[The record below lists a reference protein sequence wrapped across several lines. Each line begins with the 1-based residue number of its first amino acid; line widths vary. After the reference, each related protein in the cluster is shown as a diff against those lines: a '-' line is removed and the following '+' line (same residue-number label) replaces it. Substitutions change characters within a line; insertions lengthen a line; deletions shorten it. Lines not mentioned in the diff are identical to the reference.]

1 MKSHLGSPQHR
12 AEKGISMPEQAWHD
26 HAKDSI
32 FLHVRIVSAWF
43 SDQGWSAKKAATE
56 LGLNDNT
63 VRAILSGHGVNPATA
78 KLIADKMKKKVTD
91 ILAPYDRR
99 HPPIHPE
106 SNQHEWINEGPMSG
120 SFSCPNGLIF
130 VPCRMRHRETTR
142 RVGRGKCYF
151 LSLMDA
157 GHVDAIRHQLQRHAE
172 VCCRIGQHPNIAL
185 NLANGPGATKSDWWV
200 VDDWVGELTLA
211 DFLISDARR
220 LPVDRI
226 PSLLL
231 EIATAIS
238 VLHSRNIILRD
249 AAPCRVLI
257 TDDLARAVVTDFEL
271 AKVLENVPSVVG
283 DWNGDSRYRAPE
295 VKEGNATPAADI
307 YSLAVIAAAMV
318 NHQLPEKSQ
327 EGACLQDST
336 MPARL
341 KEMLIK
347 CLSPAHED
355 RLQEVGPLLAEL
367 KKWT

>member
-1 MKSHLGSPQHR
+1 MNSHSGSPQDR
-12 AEKGISMPEQAWHD
+12 AVKGISLPEQAWQD

-32 FLHVRIVSAWF
+32 FLDVRVVSGWF
-43 SDQGWSAKKAATE
+43 ADQGWSAKAAATKLA
-56 LGLNDNT
+56 LGANT
-63 VRAILSGHGVNPATA
+63 VRGILSGNGINPATA
-78 KLIADKMKKKVTD
+78 KFIADKMRKKVTD

-172 VCCRIGQHPNIAL
+172 VCCRIGQHPNIAF
-185 NLANGPGATKSDWWV
+185 NLTNGSGATKSDWWV

-283 DWNGDSRYRAPE
+283 DWSGDSRYRAPE

-318 NHQLPEKSQ
+318 NHQLPEKGQ
-327 EGACLQDST
+327 EAASLQDSA
-336 MPARL
+336 MPKRL